1 MVSFLAYLKSHSMFR
16 TKPIEQL
23 TRHCEDG
30 QGLKRVLRPYELILL
45 GIGAVVGTGI
55 FVITGVA
62 AADYSGPAIIL
73 SFVISGLVCILAALC
88 YAEFAA
94 MVPVAGSAY
103 TYCYASLGEIWA
115 WIIGWDLILEYAV
128 SISAV
133 AIGWSAYVVNLLSD
147 VGITLQ
153 PELINPPGVAG
164 GMINLPAVLIILF
177 ITGVLIIGMKE
188 SARLN
193 TLIVIINVAVI
204 LLFLALGYG
213 HIDSVNWH
221 PFMPFGWTGVF
232 AGAAIVFFAYIG
244 FDAVLTAAEEVEN
257 PQKNLPRG
265 IIASVVIVMILYIVV
280 AAVLTGIVPF
290 GDFHNTS
297 APVAYALNHIGIPWG
312 AALVSIGAL
321 CGITSVIL
329 VTLYGQTRIF
339 FAMARDGL
347 LPRFFSEIHPVFNT
361 PAKVTLVVGLLTALL
376 ASVTPVERIAELVN
390 IGTLAAFIIVAI
402 GILVLRKVD
411 PGRTRPFRCPFM
423 PWIPILCIISCAG
436 LILVLPGITQ
446 LRFVGWMLIGLC
458 LYFVFGLRNS
468 NNPPSG
474 NQPEYTATGLR
485 ASIME
490 NDPDLLADD
499 L

>member
-1 MVSFLAYLKSHSMFR
+1 MFKTKS
-16 TKPIEQL
+16 IEHL
-23 TRHCEDG
+23 LSHCEG
-30 QGLKRVLRPYELILL
+30 AQGLQRVLRPYELVLL

-62 AADYSGPAIIL
+62 AADYAGPSIIL

-88 YAEFAA
+88 YAEFSA

-133 AIGWSAYVVNLLSD
+133 AVGWSAYVVSLLAGF
-147 VGITLQ
+147 GISL
-153 PELINPPGVAG
+153 PAELINPPGVDG
-164 GMINLPAVLIILF
+164 GFFNLPAVLIILV
-177 ITGVLIIGMKE
+177 ITAVLIVGMKE

-204 LLFLALGYG
+204 LLFLALGYN
-213 HIDSVNWH
+213 HVDTVNWM

-257 PQKNLPRG
+257 PQKNLPLG
-265 IIASVVIVMILYIVV
+265 IIGSVVIVMVLYVAV
-280 AAVLTGIVPF
+280 AAVLTGMVPS
-290 GDFHNTS
+290 GDFHQTS
-297 APVAYALNHIGIPWG
+297 APVAFALNRIGITLG
-312 AALVSIGAL
+312 AALISVGAL

-347 LPRFFSEIHPVFNT
+347 LPKFFSEVHAEFRT
-361 PAKVTLVVGLLTALL
+361 PAKVTLVVGLATSLVAGLVPL
-376 ASVTPVERIAELVN
+376 SMIAELVN
-390 IGTLAAFIIVAI
+390 IGTLAAFIIVAF
-402 GILVLRKVD
+402 GILVLRKVQ
-411 PGRTRPFRCPFM
+411 PGASRPFRCPWM
-423 PWIPILCIISCAG
+423 PWVPLLCIGSCAC
-436 LILVLPGITQ
+436 LILMLPGITQ
-446 LRFVGWMLIGLC
+446 LRFIVWMLLGLC
-458 LYFVFGLRNS
+458 VYFWFGQKNS
-468 NNPPSG
+468 T
-474 NQPEYTATGLR
+474 NQKTVPVT
-485 ASIME
+485 S
-490 NDPDLLADD
+490 
-499 L
+499 